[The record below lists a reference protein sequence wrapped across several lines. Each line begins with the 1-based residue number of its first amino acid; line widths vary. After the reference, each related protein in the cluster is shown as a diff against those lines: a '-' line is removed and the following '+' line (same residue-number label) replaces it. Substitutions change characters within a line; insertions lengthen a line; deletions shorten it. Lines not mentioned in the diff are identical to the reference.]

1 MGLSF
6 DDETSLKEVA
16 ESMRFAAD
24 APYSNPELTRRSFDK
39 ENDSSCENDDI
50 QMSERR
56 STSESE
62 SIDKS
67 IELKDSC
74 ILEEGDPVESV

>member
-24 APYSNPELTRRSFDK
+24 APYSNPELRSFGK

-50 QMSERR
+50 QMLERR
-56 STSESE
+56 STSESTG
-62 SIDKS
+62 IDKS

>member
-6 DDETSLKEVA
+6 DDETSLKEAA

-24 APYSNPELTRRSFDK
+24 APYSNPELRSFDK

-50 QMSERR
+50 QMSERL
-56 STSESE
+56 STSEY
-62 SIDKS
+62 IDKS
-67 IELKDSC
+67 IELKDRK
-74 ILEEGDPVESV
+74 SVV

>member
-6 DDETSLKEVA
+6 DDETSLKEAA

-24 APYSNPELTRRSFDK
+24 APYSNPELRSFDK

-50 QMSERR
+50 QMSERL
-56 STSESE
+56 STSEY
-62 SIDKS
+62 IDKS

-74 ILEEGDPVESV
+74 ILEEGNPVESV